1 MNVNMKDRLVR
12 LVRNNMPW
20 FILLVVAV
28 IFSFSS
34 SNFFSLQNIINILNQ
49 NAYVIVCSIGITFI
63 MMAGQ
68 ID

>member
-34 SNFFSLQNIINILNQ
+34 SNFFSLIFN
-49 NAYVIVCSIGITFI
+49 SICFH
-63 MMAGQ
+63 
-68 ID
+68 